1 MEANPNQPTMKLI
14 NNLIALTANTVV
26 IGMVGF
32 LAFTAVNGVL
42 TVPDATAVVRY
53 R

>member
-1 MEANPNQPTMKLI
+1 MKPFINTLI
-14 NNLIALTANTVV
+14 TLTANTVV

-42 TVPDATAVVRY
+42 TVPDATAVVTVRH